1 MRWGLAIFGVV
12 CLAALAP
19 SCGHPDYGD
28 TPFLCG
34 NNGECPDDY
43 SCTNGECVKNG
54 AQPQMSP
61 DASSTGG
68 SSGHNTGGAGG
79 SSGSGG
85 VGGTSGTGG
94 TSGVGGTGGTGG
106 TGGFGA
112 GGTGGSGGLGGAG
125 GVGGTGGTSGT
136 GGTGGSG
143 GSGAMCSMNSDCM
156 SPLKCCLLFNTCG
169 DPTSNP
175 LCIPSPI

>member
-34 NNGECPDDY
+34 NNGECPTDY
-43 SCTNGECVKNG
+43 SCVNGECVRSG
-54 AQPQMSP
+54 AQPQMQP

-68 SSGHNTGGAGG
+68 SSGHTTGGSGG
-79 SSGSGG
+79 SSGAGG
-85 VGGTSGTGG
+85 VGGTGGTGG
-94 TSGVGGTGGTGG
+94 TSGVGGTGG

-143 GSGAMCSMNSDCM
+143 GSGAMCSTNADCA
-156 SPLKCCLLFNTCG
+156 PYGLHCCLIFQTCG
-169 DPTSNP
+169 DPSTNP